1 MFQYRAVI
9 CAIAKDEGRYIGE
22 WIAHHRAI
30 GFDRIWLY
38 DNDSIDDTAAVA
50 ARWPDF
56 VQVVAWP
63 DRPGRKAQFDAYAH
77 FLAEHAE
84 AAEWV
89 MWLDCDEFVNPKIHE
104 SIGAFL
110 EDVSGPAIGINWR
123 VFGDNGHAEY
133 APGLVIERFT
143 RASAEGFGPNH
154 IIKTIARFDAIAAS
168 SIHSPVLK
176 DGRTLLSPSG
186 HPLKPAPSVRQD
198 VTEHGLIAVNHYCTK
213 SRGEWR
219 LKRAR
224 GMADMPPGHPDRMR
238 DDGFFAVHNKN
249 DTDERSILRFVPRV
263 RALLR

>member
-56 VQVVAWP
+56 VQVVSWP

-89 MWLDCDEFVNPKIHE
+89 IWLDCDEFVNPKIHE

-123 VFGDNGHAEY
+123 VFGDNGNAE
-133 APGLVIERFT
+133 
-143 RASAEGFGPNH
+143 
-154 IIKTIARFDAIAAS
+154 
-168 SIHSPVLK
+168 
-176 DGRTLLSPSG
+176 
-186 HPLKPAPSVRQD
+186 
-198 VTEHGLIAVNHYCTK
+198 
-213 SRGEWR
+213 
-219 LKRAR
+219 
-224 GMADMPPGHPDRMR
+224 
-238 DDGFFAVHNKN
+238 
-249 DTDERSILRFVPRV
+249 
-263 RALLR
+263 